1 MTPTP
6 RTNEVL
12 HETANDFRALG
23 DAVKQDLSSL
33 REEARTRIDSCA
45 DKVVQDARSN
55 LDQVREYAVENPLR
69 ALGYAA
75 LGGML
80 FGLYL
85 RR

>member
-1 MTPTP
+1 MTTTP

-23 DAVKQDLSSL
+23 EAVKQDLNTL
-33 REEARTRIDSCA
+33 REEARNRIDTA
-45 DKVVQDARSN
+45 TQKVVQDANNN
-55 LDQVREYAVENPLR
+55 LEQVRDYTVQNPMR

-75 LGGML
+75 LGGVLVGL
-80 FGLYL
+80 FM

>member
-23 DAVKQDLSSL
+23 DAVKQDLYTL
-33 REEARTRIDSCA
+33 REEARTRIDSCTQ
-45 DKVVQDARSN
+45 KVVQDANDN
-55 LDQVREYAVENPLR
+55 LTQVRNYTVENPMR

-75 LGGML
+75 LGGILVGL
-80 FGLYL
+80 FL

>member
-1 MTPTP
+1 MTTAP

-33 REEARTRIDSCA
+33 RQEARIRIDNA
-45 DKVVQDARSN
+45 TQKVVNDAHNN
-55 LDQVREYAVENPLR
+55 LDQVRDYTVQNPLR
-69 ALGYAA
+69 AIGYAA
-75 LGGML
+75 LGGVLVGL
-80 FGLYL
+80 FL